1 MGESF
6 ARLCSDIISRQWTS
20 LVVTTSPALLV
31 QSRWLRMQTQW
42 FSVVAITSWKCR
54 GFWFFKAT
62 KPKTRESMRW
72 QRPIQGRVRSLSEC
86 LFQGN
91 LLTKSL
97 RDKRQILNCPHAWRW
112 HVLSATSVSG
122 PCLPCF
128 SISLT
133 ADTCKE
139 EKMCQRV
146 EDRLN
151 RHAQNQGKPGTLKP
165 SLCFYPGDPSRD
177 KFILL
182 LHHHTL
188 RPALCHLQI
197 PHPKRKPF
205 TQMVSGS
212 WLLFSLK
219 CPANCLTRTKLFE

>member
-62 KPKTRESMRW
+62 KPKMRESMRW

-86 LFQGN
+86 SFQGN

-128 SISLT
+128 
-133 ADTCKE
+133 
-139 EKMCQRV
+139 
-146 EDRLN
+146 
-151 RHAQNQGKPGTLKP
+151 P
-165 SLCFYPGDPSRD
+165 SLWQLIHV
-177 KFILL
+177 K
-182 LHHHTL
+182 
-188 RPALCHLQI
+188 
-197 PHPKRKPF
+197 KRKCAKESKTGWTDMHKIRESREP
-205 TQMVSGS
+205 
-212 WLLFSLK
+212 
-219 CPANCLTRTKLFE
+219 